1 MLLSLMRKHA
11 KSWLIKVVIGLIVV
25 VFIFY
30 FGYSSRG
37 RKGAKM
43 ASVNG
48 EPISGMEYDE
58 AYNRLRES
66 LQRQYGKAWKE
77 DLMKALD
84 IEHIALENLINQKLI
99 NQEARKIGLDVTE
112 KEIQKEIL
120 AYPYFQSN
128 GRFDERR
135 YNALL
140 SENRMSPE
148 DFEASIAQQLLE
160 RKLTQFLMT
169 FSSVTDQ
176 ELLGDYTFDN
186 EKVRISFVQFL
197 PKDFE
202 NSVVYEPKALEDYF
216 VEHKEEYRVPEK
228 IQIAFITIDP
238 NAFKAEV
245 LVSDEDIKDYYEEN
259 INTFREEKQ
268 VKARHI
274 LFKLEENATEEE
286 EEKVKQRAL
295 SVLEKARGGEDFA
308 ELAKEYSE
316 GPTRE
321 KGGDL
326 GYFSSGQMV
335 KPFEEAAFG
344 MKKDQISDLVR
355 TRFGYHIIKVEDI
368 KEGGTKSLSEVQGQ
382 IKNTLLNIAIGD
394 LAHEKALSLIDQM
407 PYEGVVLSEYAK
419 THEVPI
425 EQSDFFSANET
436 IPGIGGDASL
446 RNAIF
451 SLQKDDVS
459 GLLEF
464 KEKYYIVQ
472 LIDKKASYLPEL
484 KDVEDEVTKD
494 FISHLATLKA
504 RAAAESY
511 LEELNGGKSW
521 DDLAVEH
528 ELSPQKSEFFT
539 RKNSVTQAAYGPG
552 FRETV
557 FALGEGKRYPDEVF
571 ENDKGIF
578 LIRWEEREGIDMEK
592 YKEEQENV
600 RASLVREKQQTIF
613 RDWLESLRNRA
624 EIERLNL

>member
-1 MLLSLMRKHA
+1 MVLSLMRKHA
-11 KSWLIKVVIGLIVV
+11 KSWLIKVTIGLIAI

-30 FGYSSRG
+30 FGFSPRG
-37 RKGAKM
+37 RKGVKV

-48 EPISGMEYDE
+48 EPISEMEYDE
-58 AYNRLRES
+58 TYNRLFEN
-66 LQRQYGKAWKE
+66 LQRQYRDAWTE
-77 DLMKALD
+77 DLIKMLDIKNMALD
-84 IEHIALENLINQKLI
+84 SLVKQKLI

-112 KEIQKEIL
+112 KEIQEEIL
-120 AYPYFQSN
+120 AYPYFQTN

-135 YNALL
+135 YNAFL
-140 SENRMSPE
+140 SQIRMSPE
-148 DFEASIAQQLLE
+148 DFEASIAQQLVE

-176 ELLGDYTFDN
+176 ELLDDYTFDN
-186 EKVRISFVQFL
+186 EKVMISFVQFL

-202 NSVVYEPKALEDYF
+202 SSVVYEPKALEDYF
-216 VEHKEEYRVPEK
+216 GEHKEEYRMPEK

-238 NAFKAEV
+238 NAFKEEV
-245 LVSDEDIKDYYEEN
+245 LVSDEDVKDYYEQN
-259 INTFREEKQ
+259 INAYREEKQ

-274 LFKLEENATEEE
+274 LFRLEENATEEE
-286 EEKVKQRAL
+286 EEKVRERAL
-295 SVLEKARGGEDFA
+295 SVLEKAQGGDDFA

-316 GPTRE
+316 GPTGE

-344 MKKDQISDLVR
+344 MEKDQISDLVR
-355 TRFGYHIIKVEDI
+355 TRFGYHIIKAEDI
-368 KEGGTKSLSEVQGQ
+368 KEGGTKGLSEVQGQ
-382 IKNTLLNIAIGD
+382 IKNTLLNISIGD

-419 THEVPI
+419 AHQVPI
-425 EQSDFFSANET
+425 EQSDYFSSNET

-451 SLQKDDVS
+451 SLQKNDVS

-464 KEKYYIVQ
+464 REKYYIVQ

-484 KDVEDEVTKD
+484 KDVEDQVTKD
-494 FISHLATLKA
+494 FISHLATLEA

-511 LEELNGGKSW
+511 LEGLRGGKSW
-521 DDLAVEH
+521 DELATEQD
-528 ELSPQKSEFFT
+528 LSPQKSEFFT
-539 RKNSVTQAAYGPG
+539 RNDSIAQTAYAPD

-557 FALGEGKRYPDEVF
+557 FGLGEDKRHPDEVF

-578 LIRWEEREGIDMEK
+578 VIRWEEREGIDMEK
-592 YKEEQENV
+592 YKEEQEEL
-600 RASLVREKQQTIF
+600 RTSFVREKQQTVL
-613 RDWLESLRNRA
+613 DAWLESLKNRA
-624 EIERLNL
+624 EIERIDL